1 MISIFPIPA
10 LSDNYIWILVKDKK
24 ALIIDPAE
32 SPSVERFLAKNQ
44 LEPTACLL
52 THHHD
57 DHIGGVAALRQTYPY
72 LAIFGSSEVADFATQ
87 IVLPEQ
93 RFYWLDLSIQVIESG
108 GHTAGHLSYFVEERY
123 LFCGDALFSGG
134 CGRVFTQDYAA
145 QFAALQ
151 RFAQLDDNVLVYPAH
166 EYTQSN
172 LKFAETVLPPSCI
185 LAEYQERADILRS
198 QNRPTLPTT
207 IGIEKQINPF
217 LRATSLAEFIQ
228 LRKQKDN
235 F

>member
-10 LSDNYIWILVKDKK
+10 LSDNYIWVLVKDKQ

-32 SPSVERFLAKNQ
+32 SETVESFLAKNQ

-52 THHHD
+52 THNHN
-57 DHIGGVAALRQTYPY
+57 DHTGGVRRLCQVYPH
-72 LAIFGSSEVADFATQ
+72 LVVFGPQEVAEFATE
-87 IVLPEQ
+87 IVYPEQ
-93 RFYWLDLSIQVIESG
+93 QFWLLDLPIRVIESG
-108 GHTAGHLSYFVEERY
+108 GHTAGHLSYLVASLY

-134 CGRVFTQDYAA
+134 CGRVFMQDYAT
-145 QFAALQ
+145 QFATLQ
-151 RFAQLDDNVLVYPAH
+151 RLAQLDDEVKVYPAH
-166 EYTQSN
+166 EYTQGN
-172 LKFAETVLPPSCI
+172 LRFAETVLQPSCM

-217 LRATSLAEFIQ
+217 LRAESLNEFIR

>member
-10 LSDNYIWILVKDKK
+10 LADNYIWVLAKGQK
-24 ALIIDPAE
+24 AVIVDPGE
-32 SPSVERFLAKNQ
+32 SQPVSDFLAKYQ

-52 THHHD
+52 THNHN
-57 DHIGGVAALRQTYPY
+57 DHTGGVLALRKNYPQ
-72 LAIFGSSEVADFATQ
+72 LKVFGPQEVAAFATE
-87 IVLPEQ
+87 IVYPTQQFSL
-93 RFYWLDLSIQVIESG
+93 LDLPIEIIESG
-108 GHTAGHLSYFVEERY
+108 GHTEGHLSYLVDHRY
-123 LFCGDALFSGG
+123 LFCGDALFCGG
-134 CGRVFTQDYAA
+134 CGRVFTQDYVA

-151 RFAQLDDNVLVYPAH
+151 RFAALADEVAVYPAH

-172 LKFAETVLPPSCI
+172 LKFAEAVLPPSCV
-185 LAEYQERADILRS
+185 LMEYQERADMLRA

-207 IGIEKQINPF
+207 IGVEKQINPF
-217 LRATSLAEFIQ
+217 LKAQTLAEFTR